1 MLKNH
6 WFLQCFVALVMSC
19 LGAKS
24 TKNWSKIH
32 SRSFLKS
39 NIHLITFLIDFSSI
53 FDRFSIHF
61 GTPNRSKIDQKSD
74 QKSIQKFKQFWI
86 DFFSI
91 FNPFGSI
98 WGSPKGVHEGSTNQL
113 FEVILALGAK
123 MAPRP
128 PQDGPGV
135 QFSSIF
141 YRFLIDFSSILV
153 DFLLNFHRFF
163 VDFSCIFSCH

>member
-1 MLKNH
+1 
-6 WFLQCFVALVMSC
+6 MSC

-39 NIHLITFLIDFSSI
+39 NIHLITFFIDFNFI

-86 DFFSI
+86 DLFLI

-98 WGSPKGVHEGSTNQL
+98 WGSPKGVHEGSTKQL

-141 YRFLIDFSSILV
+141 YRFLIYFCRFLIEFCLIFCWFFNFKSS
-153 DFLLNFHRFF
+153 NP
-163 VDFSCIFSCH
+163 